1 LGSFLG
7 PGDLI
12 ALQGDLGSGKTNF
25 VKGLARGLGIKASVH
40 SPTFI
45 LMNEYREG
53 RLPLYHVD
61 AYRLSGPAEAINLG
75 LEDYLND
82 LGVTVI
88 EWADRIRDVL
98 PEELMWIEFRHLAE
112 SERGISF
119 RALGERYER
128 LLDKL
133 SKGELE

>member
-1 LGSFLG
+1 MKEPAPPTIATAQSLNLISHDVQETQRLGAQLG
-7 PGDLI
+7 ARVAPGDVI

-82 LGVTVI
+82 LGVMV
-88 EWADRIRDVL
+88 
-98 PEELMWIEFRHLAE
+98 
-112 SERGISF
+112 
-119 RALGERYER
+119 
-128 LLDKL
+128 
-133 SKGELE
+133 